1 MKTPQIVNQLLQKP
15 MDRKQ
20 FLQHTAAMAMFVAG
34 GGAIVQS
41 VTKSLTRGQ
50 AVSKSAASDYG
61 YGASVYG
68 GRSVN
73 NVARSAGS

>member
-50 AVSKSAASDYG
+50 EAKQSAAVSYG
-61 YGASVYG
+61 YGASAYG
-68 GRSVN
+68 GSVSN
-73 NVARSAGS
+73 DAQRTGT

>member
-41 VTKSLTRGQ
+41 VTKSLTRSPSSQ
-50 AVSKSAASDYG
+50 QSVASGYG

-68 GRSVN
+68 GMRTN
-73 NVARSAGS
+73 NGVQRTGS